1 VEQSRHRG
9 GRTRCRWLDVAAHLR
24 STRGERRPDELFRHA
39 LPEQRFGRRTQANKR
54 SEHRDAALLVER
66 RGGTSELVA
75 AHDRL
80 DEVVAARTRTRRVTV
95 SPDDVDATYRERL
108 LRLDS

>member
-1 VEQSRHRG
+1 M
-9 GRTRCRWLDVAAHLR
+9 T
-24 STRGERRPDELFRHA
+24 
-39 LPEQRFGRRTQANKR
+39 EQRFGRRTQADKR
-54 SEHRDAALLVER
+54 PEHRDAALLVER

-80 DEVVAARTRTRRVTV
+80 DEVVAARTQTRRVTV
-95 SPDDVDATYRERL
+95 HPDDVDATYRELL